1 MKRAAHF
8 LRTIE
13 ERNLSMKCVRKCY
26 EKRSGEETDGK
37 VANEDL
43 QYTHREPKLLRSTPV
58 AAMKTAARR
67 EGPSWTERIRH
78 VATLSTPRKT
88 NV

>member
-1 MKRAAHF
+1 MTDVVASDSLHFPKCFDPLTSERQEVMKRAAHF

-37 VANEDL
+37 VANE
-43 QYTHREPKLLRSTPV
+43 E
-58 AAMKTAARR
+58 
-67 EGPSWTERIRH
+67 
-78 VATLSTPRKT
+78 
-88 NV
+88 